1 LRWEGISTQGSTSSD
16 APEHSNRS
24 SVWTP
29 LLHAVW
35 KFDAQRRDQ
44 IRASL
49 TRSYRSPGLQDL
61 IARPTLSRMY
71 PGRGPNDEVRPDRA
85 GNPDLKPE
93 LASGLDI
100 ALERYLPG
108 SGMLS
113 ANLFYRHI
121 NNLMRSQTTLET
133 VSWADS
139 PRWVARLQNIGDAI
153 TQGLE
158 LEARFR
164 VSDLWPD
171 APRID
176 LRSNLSLFTS
186 RVAGVPAPDN
196 RLSQQPDGTANL
208 GADYRLRE
216 LPLSFGGNLNWTP
229 GYTTRLSDD
238 QRVVQGAKL
247 VVDAYALWSLGPGS
261 QLRVSLGNLAARDYL
276 TSNTLESVNAAGQ
289 ALLERVTA
297 TSPSWRSV
305 QLRLEVKL

>member
-1 LRWEGISTQGSTSSD
+1 
-16 APEHSNRS
+16 
-24 SVWTP
+24 
-29 LLHAVW
+29 
-35 KFDAQRRDQ
+35 
-44 IRASL
+44 
-49 TRSYRSPGLQDL
+49 
-61 IARPTLSRMY
+61 M
-71 PGRGPNDEVRPDRA
+71 
-85 GNPDLKPE
+85 
-93 LASGLDI
+93 
-100 ALERYLPG
+100 ERYLPG

-139 PRWVARLQNIGDAI
+139 PRWVARLQNIGNAV

-176 LRSNLSLFTS
+176 LRANLSLFSS

-216 LPLSFGGNLNWTP
+216 LPLTFGGNLNWTP

-238 QRVVQGAKL
+238 QRVVQGVKL
-247 VVDAYALWSLGPGS
+247 VVDAYALWSLGPAS
-261 QLRVSLGNLAARDYL
+261 QLRVSLGNLAARDYV
-276 TSNTLESVNAAGQ
+276 TSNTLESVNTAGQ
-289 ALLERVTA
+289 ALRESVTGS
-297 TSPSWRSV
+297 SPSWRSL